1 VRGTETG
8 KRMTNEE
15 LLKIERRVGGSVDAA
30 ALILEIRLAWRMMDQ
45 VVQARVDQDAVLEG
59 LQARIRELEA
69 VHA

>member
-1 VRGTETG
+1 
-8 KRMTNEE
+8 MTNEE

-45 VVQARVDQDAVLEG
+45 VVQARVDQDTVLEG